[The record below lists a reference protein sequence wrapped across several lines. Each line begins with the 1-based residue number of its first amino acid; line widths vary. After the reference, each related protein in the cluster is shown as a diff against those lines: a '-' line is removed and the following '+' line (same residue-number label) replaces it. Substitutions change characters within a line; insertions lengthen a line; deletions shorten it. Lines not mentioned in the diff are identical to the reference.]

1 MSTILIRLPVL
12 ESDPSASHYR
22 HKVVC
27 SPRILHDIEVKMPL
41 LKPTV
46 EIDDSNGADFQ
57 DFAVEVH
64 EWLSLVSLES
74 PRVKSADKIDPFLS
88 RYTPP
93 GNPDT
98 TDNLVKVTWTGFISP
113 SWAYKAFVQALLTIP
128 RKSWFSYYIGGF
140 GETWN
145 GEGRNS
151 TILKVPDASNEYVL
165 WEVS

>member
-1 MSTILIRLPVL
+1 
-12 ESDPSASHYR
+12 
-22 HKVVC
+22 
-27 SPRILHDIEVKMPL
+27 MPL

-46 EIDDSNGADFQ
+46 ESNDNYGPDFQ
-57 DFAVEVH
+57 EFAAETH
-64 EWLSLVSLES
+64 EWLSLVSLDS
-74 PRVKSADKIDPFLS
+74 PRVKSTDKIDPFLS

-98 TDNLVKVTWTGFISP
+98 TDSLVKVTWTGFISP
-113 SWAYKAFVQALLTIP
+113 SWTHKTFVQNFLAIP
-128 RKSWFSYYIGGF
+128 RKSWLSYYVGSF

-145 GEGRNS
+145 GEGKNS